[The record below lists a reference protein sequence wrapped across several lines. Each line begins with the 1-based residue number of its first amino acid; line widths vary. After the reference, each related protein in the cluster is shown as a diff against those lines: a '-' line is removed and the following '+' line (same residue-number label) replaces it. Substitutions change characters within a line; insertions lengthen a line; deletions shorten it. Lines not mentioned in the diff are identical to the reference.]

1 MQHCKSTELQYEI
14 NIKLKYTSNVKK
26 KRNITLGLEGHM
38 TKNKETTLEVSWGLL
53 SALGSNRGKHNKCTE
68 TRGLWQAEGTKQGGG
83 LDVGLEW

>member
-1 MQHCKSTELQYEI
+1 
-14 NIKLKYTSNVKK
+14 
-26 KRNITLGLEGHM
+26 M
-38 TKNKETTLEVSWGLL
+38 TKNKETTQEVSWGLL